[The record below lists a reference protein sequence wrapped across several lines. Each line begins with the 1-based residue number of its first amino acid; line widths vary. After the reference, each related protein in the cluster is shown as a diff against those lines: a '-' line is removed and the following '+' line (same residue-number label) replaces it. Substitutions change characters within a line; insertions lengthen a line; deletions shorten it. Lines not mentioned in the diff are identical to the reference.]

1 MRLTL
6 AAVGKLKAGPE
17 RALVERYQTRAA
29 QLAAGLGF
37 SGPDLRECAEGR
49 ERAVAAR
56 KASEA
61 LSLAR
66 LVPERAVLICLD
78 EHGESRSSADFAR
91 KLAHWRD
98 AGTLGA
104 TFVIGGADG
113 LDPAFLGRASLRL
126 GFGAMTLPH
135 QLVRVLVLEQ
145 IYRAMT
151 HLAGHPYHRA

>member
-1 MRLTL
+1 MRLTV
-6 AAVGKLKAGPE
+6 AAVGKLKVGPE
-17 RALVERYQTRAA
+17 RALIERYHLRAA
-29 QLAAGLGF
+29 QLAPGLGF

-56 KASEA
+56 KATEA

-66 LVPERAVLICLD
+66 LLPEKAVLVCLD
-78 EHGESRSSADFAR
+78 ERGEAYSSADFAR

-98 AGTLGA
+98 GGSSGA

-113 LDPAFLGRASLRL
+113 LDPALLGRATLRL
-126 GFGAMTLPH
+126 GFGAMTIPH